1 MCVED
6 GASLAE
12 CLDRAKTVEYIPRL
26 LKAFENLRR
35 ARAESMIELSR
46 ATMSQWHLPDG
57 EQQQQRDAFW
67 SKMESLITAG
77 DNFWDKK
84 PVDNPPTGFMD
95 PLLQP
100 YFRGHDAI
108 DFVSRSQQVANFF
121 LPTFIPDEPKIG

>member
-12 CLDRAKTVEYIPRL
+12 CLDRAKTVDSIPRV

-35 ARAESMIELSR
+35 ARAESMIQLSR

-57 EQQQQRDAFW
+57 EQQVQRDAFW
-67 SKMESLITAG
+67 SSMASLIAAG
-77 DNFWDKK
+77 SNFWDKK
-84 PVDNPPTGFMD
+84 PVDDPPTGFMD

-100 YFRGHDAI
+100 YFRGHNTV
-108 DFVSRSQQVANFF
+108 DFVSQCQRVQNFV
-121 LPTFIPDEPKIG
+121 LLTFVPDEPKIR